1 VSDFGQDD
9 NGIYKRLPD
18 GRCLR
23 VRKQMFNTILT
34 LSRSVE
40 DQGWEHGW

>member
-1 VSDFGQDD
+1 VRTGYDA
-9 NGIYKRLPD
+9 NGIYKLLDD
-18 GRCLR
+18 GRALR

-34 LSRSVE
+34 LSVNAE